1 MNRKTVLYVKKEL
14 LPDNYSC
21 KLYDVIF
28 LCDNVAC
35 TFFWSILKSLLKTI
49 LFTQKCFRTVTLI
62 TKHNI

>member
-35 TFFWSILKSLLKTI
+35 IFFLEYIEA
-49 LFTQKCFRTVTLI
+49 LI
-62 TKHNI
+62 KNYFIHAKMF